1 MYETVEQSLV
11 DVCKNIENKNE
22 VAFIEL
28 GEDENHFHFLIQS
41 VTMMSIKEIVQT
53 VKSITAKEFFRLHP
67 EVKAQLLGGH
77 FWTIGYYVNTIVQ
90 YANEEIQT
98 NRVVIIH

>member
-53 VKSITAKEFFRLHP
+53 VKSITAKEFFRIHP
-67 EVKAQLLGGH
+67 EVKAQLRGGH
-77 FWTIGYYVNTIVQ
+77 FWTSGYYVNTVVQ
-90 YANEEIQT
+90 YANEEMQT
-98 NRVVIIH
+98 NRVDIIH